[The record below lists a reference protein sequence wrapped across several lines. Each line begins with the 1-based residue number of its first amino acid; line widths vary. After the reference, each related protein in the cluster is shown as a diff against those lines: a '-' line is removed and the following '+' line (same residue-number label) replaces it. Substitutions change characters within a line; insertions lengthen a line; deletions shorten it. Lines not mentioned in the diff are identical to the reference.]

1 MKRSPCVLA
10 FVIFTV
16 GDGDTRVV
24 PLHALKMAARLQAD
38 TTSGLPIL
46 LLYDTKSGHSGGRPL
61 NEVIEENTDLL
72 SFLIW
77 QLHMFA
83 K

>member
-24 PLHALKMAARLQAD
+24 PLHALKMAARLRLIQPLGCQSFYF
-38 TTSGLPIL
+38 TTQNQGIRVA
-46 LLYDTKSGHSGGRPL
+46 GR
-61 NEVIEENTDLL
+61 
-72 SFLIW
+72 
-77 QLHMFA
+77 
-83 K
+83 